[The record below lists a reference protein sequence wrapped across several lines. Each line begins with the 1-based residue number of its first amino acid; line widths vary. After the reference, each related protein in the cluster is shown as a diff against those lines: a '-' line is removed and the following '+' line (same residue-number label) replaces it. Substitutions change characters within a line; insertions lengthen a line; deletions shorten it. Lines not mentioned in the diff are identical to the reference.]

1 MRDRRLT
8 VVVCL
13 VVLAALSVAMGCRN
27 YFTEERNRYR
37 IQSVQEDRT
46 RMSDDWDW
54 FWGLDEPNAAYELTF
69 PPYKY

>member
-1 MRDRRLT
+1 MRDRCLS

-27 YFTEERNRYR
+27 YFTEERNQRR
-37 IQSVQEDRT
+37 IQTVQEDRE
-46 RMSDDWDW
+46 RMSDDMDW
-54 FWGLDEPNAAYELTF
+54 FWGLEEPNTAYELTF